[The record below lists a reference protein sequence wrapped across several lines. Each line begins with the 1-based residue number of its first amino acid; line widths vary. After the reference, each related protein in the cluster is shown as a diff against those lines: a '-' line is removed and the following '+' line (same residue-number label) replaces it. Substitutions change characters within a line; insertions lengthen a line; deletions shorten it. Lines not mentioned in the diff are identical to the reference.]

1 VIVWW
6 VGVVIDMDR
15 NNFRIMVLALRD
27 SRTALW
33 LRSNLRSEQIS
44 DQKKLFKF
52 ARFGYQVSKV
62 VVLGYCVGS
71 TVINLV
77 GYPAFVNGKSMQ
89 PALNPGPSLGT
100 GWLAMDWVWV
110 NCWKAK
116 RYNFARGDL
125 LVYTSPKDPFEY
137 LIKRLIAVE
146 GDTVETRGR
155 YTQPTVRIPQGHLWV
170 EGDNWNNSVDSNKY
184 GPVPKGLV
192 SGVAT
197 HIIWPPSRMQMMESS
212 VPARLQPHRVTR
224 EKVEM
229 EWSSRPWHH
238 FLKVLLYFIRS

>member
-1 VIVWW
+1 
-6 VGVVIDMDR
+6 MDR
-15 NNFRIMVLALRD
+15 NNFRTMVLALGD

-33 LRSNLRSEQIS
+33 LRSNLSEQIS

-77 GYPAFVNGKSMQ
+77 GYPASVNGKSMQ

-116 RYNFARGDL
+116 RY
-125 LVYTSPKDPFEY
+125 KEDPYEY

-155 YTQPTVRIPQGHLWV
+155 YTQPTVRIPQGQL
-170 EGDNWNNSVDSNKY
+170 E
-184 GPVPKGLV
+184 
-192 SGVAT
+192 
-197 HIIWPPSRMQMMESS
+197 
-212 VPARLQPHRVTR
+212 
-224 EKVEM
+224 
-229 EWSSRPWHH
+229 
-238 FLKVLLYFIRS
+238 